1 MVQRLLIGLGT
12 AALITA
18 AAGVLAPA
26 AFATDLAEGV
36 SCSDRSCRNNT
47 DDIYRIQVRVH
58 CSGFGDGYETSV
70 WVNSRT
76 TEQLQVGCTGHWVSG
91 GYRPGTPSMN
101 PDGTWNPPP
110 MEKEPD
116 TFEPSY
122 LTGIDYLSAVVDN
135 SGRRRPGAPASSG
148 S

>member
-1 MVQRLLIGLGT
+1 

-18 AAGVLAPA
+18 AAGALAPA

-36 SCSDRSCRNNT
+36 SCSERSCRNDT

-58 CSGFGDGYETSV
+58 CSGFGDRYETSV

-76 TEQLQVGCTGHWVSG
+76 TEQLQVGCTGRWVSG
-91 GYRPGTPSMN
+91 GYRLGTPSRN
-101 PDGTWNPPP
+101 PNGTWKPAP

-116 TFEPSY
+116 RFEPSY

-135 SGRRRPGAPASSG
+135 SGRRRPGAPAPSG

>member
-1 MVQRLLIGLGT
+1 MVQRLLVGLGA

-18 AAGVLAPA
+18 AAGALAPA

-36 SCSDRSCRNNT
+36 SCSDRSCRNDT

-58 CSGFGDGYETSV
+58 CSGFGDGYQTSV

-76 TEQLQVGCTGHWVSG
+76 TEQLQVGCTGRWVPG
-91 GYRPGTPSMN
+91 GYSLGTPSRN
-101 PDGTWNPPP
+101 PNGTWKPAP
-110 MEKEPD
+110 MEKNPD
-116 TFEPSY
+116 KFEPSS

-135 SGRRRPGAPASSG
+135 SGRRRPGAPTPSG